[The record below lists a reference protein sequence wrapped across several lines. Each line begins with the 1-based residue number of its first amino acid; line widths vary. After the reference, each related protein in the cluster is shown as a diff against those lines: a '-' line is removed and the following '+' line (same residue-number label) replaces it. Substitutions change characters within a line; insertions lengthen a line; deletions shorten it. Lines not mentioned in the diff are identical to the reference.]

1 MELTKPFDF
10 ADLLYYNYSMEHPL
24 IGNID
29 HLTED
34 QLSEKIN
41 ELNKK
46 LNMAVRSGNGH
57 MCNQLRMAIE
67 SFQSK
72 YQQKLQEARKGQSTN
87 FDDKIDIK

>member
-1 MELTKPFDF
+1 
-10 ADLLYYNYSMEHPL
+10 MEHPL

-34 QLSEKIN
+34 ELSEKIN
-41 ELNKK
+41 ELNRK
-46 LNMAVRSGNGH
+46 LNMAIRSGNGH

-87 FDDKIDIK
+87 FDDKIDIKWTLDNNTT

>member
-1 MELTKPFDF
+1 
-10 ADLLYYNYSMEHPL
+10 MEHPL

-41 ELNKK
+41 ELSRK

-57 MCNQLRMAIE
+57 MCNQIRMALE
-67 SFQSK
+67 SYQNK
-72 YQQKLQEARKGQSTN
+72 YKQKIDTARKSSDTN
-87 FDDKIDIK
+87 FDDKIDIQ

>member
-1 MELTKPFDF
+1 
-10 ADLLYYNYSMEHPL
+10 MEHPL

-34 QLSEKIN
+34 ELSVKIN
-41 ELNKK
+41 ELNRK
-46 LNMAVRSGNGH
+46 LNMATRSGNGH

>member
-1 MELTKPFDF
+1 
-10 ADLLYYNYSMEHPL
+10 MEHPL

-41 ELNKK
+41 ELNRK
-46 LNMAVRSGNGH
+46 LNMAIRSGNGH

-72 YQQKLQEARKGQSTN
+72 YQQKLQDARKGQSTN
-87 FDDKIDIK
+87 FDDKIDIKWTLDYNTT

>member
-1 MELTKPFDF
+1 
-10 ADLLYYNYSMEHPL
+10 MEHPL

-34 QLSEKIN
+34 ELSEKIN
-41 ELNKK
+41 DLSRK

-57 MCNQLRMAIE
+57 MCNQLRMALE
-67 SFQSK
+67 SFQNK

>member
-1 MELTKPFDF
+1 
-10 ADLLYYNYSMEHPL
+10 MEHPL

-34 QLSEKIN
+34 ELSEKIN
-41 ELNKK
+41 ELNRK
-46 LNMAVRSGNGH
+46 LNMAIRSGNGH
-57 MCNQLRMAIE
+57 MCNKLRMAIE
-67 SFQSK
+67 SFQGK

>member
-1 MELTKPFDF
+1 
-10 ADLLYYNYSMEHPL
+10 MEHPL

-34 QLSEKIN
+34 ELSEKIN
-41 ELNKK
+41 DLSRK
-46 LNMAVRSGNGH
+46 LNMAIRSGNGH

-87 FDDKIDIK
+87 FDDKIDIQWTLDYSTT

>member
-1 MELTKPFDF
+1 
-10 ADLLYYNYSMEHPL
+10 MEHPL

-41 ELNKK
+41 ELNRK
-46 LNMAVRSGNGH
+46 LNMAIRSGNGH
-57 MCNQLRMAIE
+57 MCNQLRMALE

-72 YQQKLQEARKGQSTN
+72 YQQKLQDARKGQSTN

>member
-1 MELTKPFDF
+1 
-10 ADLLYYNYSMEHPL
+10 MEHPL

-41 ELNKK
+41 ELNRK

-57 MCNQLRMAIE
+57 MCNQLRMALE

-72 YQQKLQEARKGQSTN
+72 YQQKIQEARKGQSSN

>member
-1 MELTKPFDF
+1 
-10 ADLLYYNYSMEHPL
+10 MEHPL

-34 QLSEKIN
+34 ELSEKIN
-41 ELNKK
+41 ELNRK

>member
-1 MELTKPFDF
+1 
-10 ADLLYYNYSMEHPL
+10 MEHPL

-34 QLSEKIN
+34 ELS
-41 ELNKK
+41 
-46 LNMAVRSGNGH
+46 
-57 MCNQLRMAIE
+57 MAIE
-67 SFQSK
+67 SFQGK

>member
-1 MELTKPFDF
+1 
-10 ADLLYYNYSMEHPL
+10 MEHPL

-34 QLSEKIN
+34 ELSEKIN
-41 ELNKK
+41 ELNRK
-46 LNMAVRSGNGH
+46 LNMAIRSGNGH
-57 MCNQLRMAIE
+57 MCNQLRMAVE

>member
-1 MELTKPFDF
+1 
-10 ADLLYYNYSMEHPL
+10 MEHPL

-46 LNMAVRSGNGH
+46 LNMAIRSGNGH

-72 YQQKLQEARKGQSTN
+72 YQQKIQEARKGQSTN

>member
-1 MELTKPFDF
+1 
-10 ADLLYYNYSMEHPL
+10 MEHPL

-34 QLSEKIN
+34 ELSEKIN
-41 ELNKK
+41 DLSLK

-67 SFQSK
+67 SFQTK
-72 YQQKLQEARKGQSTN
+72 YQQKLQEARKRQSTN
-87 FDDKIDIK
+87 FDDKIDIQ

>member
-1 MELTKPFDF
+1 
-10 ADLLYYNYSMEHPL
+10 MEHPL

-34 QLSEKIN
+34 ELSEKIN
-41 ELNKK
+41 ELSRK

-72 YQQKLQEARKGQSTN
+72 YQQRLQEARKGQSTN
-87 FDDKIDIK
+87 FDDKIDIKWTLDYNTT

>member
-1 MELTKPFDF
+1 
-10 ADLLYYNYSMEHPL
+10 MEHPL

-34 QLSEKIN
+34 ELSEKIN
-41 ELNKK
+41 ELSRK

-72 YQQKLQEARKGQSTN
+72 YQQKLQEARKSQSTN

>member
-1 MELTKPFDF
+1 
-10 ADLLYYNYSMEHPL
+10 MEHPL

-34 QLSEKIN
+34 ELSEKIN
-41 ELNKK
+41 ELNRK
-46 LNMAVRSGNGH
+46 LNMAIRSGNGH

-67 SFQSK
+67 SFQGK

>member
-1 MELTKPFDF
+1 
-10 ADLLYYNYSMEHPL
+10 MEHPL

-34 QLSEKIN
+34 ELSEKIN
-41 ELNKK
+41 ELNRK
-46 LNMAVRSGNGH
+46 LNMATRTGTGH

>member
-1 MELTKPFDF
+1 
-10 ADLLYYNYSMEHPL
+10 MEHPL

-41 ELNKK
+41 ELNRK

-67 SFQSK
+67 SYQSK
-72 YQQKLQEARKGQSTN
+72 YQQKIQEARKGQSSN

>member
-1 MELTKPFDF
+1 
-10 ADLLYYNYSMEHPL
+10 MEHPL

-34 QLSEKIN
+34 ELSEKIN
-41 ELNKK
+41 ELNRK
-46 LNMAVRSGNGH
+46 LNMAIRSGNGH
-57 MCNQLRMAIE
+57 MCNQIRMALE

>member
-1 MELTKPFDF
+1 
-10 ADLLYYNYSMEHPL
+10 MEHPL

-34 QLSEKIN
+34 ELSEKIN
-41 ELNKK
+41 ELNQK
-46 LNMAVRSGNGH
+46 LNMATRTGNGH

-87 FDDKIDIK
+87 FDDKIDIQWTLDYNTT

>member
-1 MELTKPFDF
+1 
-10 ADLLYYNYSMEHPL
+10 MEHPL

-34 QLSEKIN
+34 ELSEKIN
-41 ELNKK
+41 DLSRK

-67 SFQSK
+67 SFQTK
-72 YQQKLQEARKGQSTN
+72 YQQKLQEARKRQSTN
-87 FDDKIDIK
+87 FDDKIDIQ

>member
-1 MELTKPFDF
+1 
-10 ADLLYYNYSMEHPL
+10 MEHPL

-34 QLSEKIN
+34 ELSEKIN
-41 ELNKK
+41 ELNRK
-46 LNMAVRSGNGH
+46 LNMAIRSGNGH

-72 YQQKLQEARKGQSTN
+72 YQQNKGQSTN

>member
-1 MELTKPFDF
+1 
-10 ADLLYYNYSMEHPL
+10 MEHPL

-34 QLSEKIN
+34 ELSEKIN
-41 ELNKK
+41 ELNRK
-46 LNMAVRSGNGH
+46 LNMATRTGNGH

-87 FDDKIDIK
+87 FDNKIDIK

>member
-1 MELTKPFDF
+1 
-10 ADLLYYNYSMEHPL
+10 MEHPL

-34 QLSEKIN
+34 ELSEKIN
-41 ELNKK
+41 ELNRK
-46 LNMAVRSGNGH
+46 LNMAIRSGNGH

-72 YQQKLQEARKGQSTN
+72 YQQKLQEARKGQSTS